1 MKVSVFFELPLP
13 RPWSDDSEQ
22 LMMEEHL
29 QLVEAADKVGVHCV
43 WVTEHHFLEEYC
55 HASAP
60 EIFLA
65 AASQRG
71 KNIRLGHGIVH
82 LPPNINHPARTA
94 ERVASLDCIS
104 NGRVELGTGESSS
117 VAELDGFRVDPGTK
131 REQWLESFEVLIG
144 CLADTPFTGF
154 DGKYISMPPCNVVPK
169 PVQKPHPPAWVACTR
184 RSTVDLAARSGIGA
198 LSFSS
203 LGPDEFREVADEYY
217 TKLTDGT
224 MVPRARVV
232 NANIAALMSN
242 MVCARDDEEGAAM
255 VGTWS
260 RWFPF
265 GVGHYY
271 LGDAHKPGVTNLR
284 ERYDKGMAEDTIPGD
299 SSADM
304 ALVGSPDKL
313 RRRMRDYEATGV
325 DEVIFWLAPLK
336 LEYHLESF
344 ERLGRDAVPEFIE
357 RDERH
362 VEEKAKRLE
371 PVIEAAMKRRK
382 PDPQIDPDYEFSG
395 IASSWDNN
403 TPIQEIIESVSRQ
416 PVEEKYVSKGAS
428 FGSAL
433 PADRQERHRD

>member
-29 QLVEAADKVGVHCV
+29 QLVEAADKVGIHCV

-154 DGKYISMPPCNVVPK
+154 DGKYISMPPRNVVPK

-313 RRRMRDYEATGV
+313 RRRMRDV
-325 DEVIFWLAPLK
+325 
-336 LEYHLESF
+336 
-344 ERLGRDAVPEFIE
+344 
-357 RDERH
+357 
-362 VEEKAKRLE
+362 
-371 PVIEAAMKRRK
+371 
-382 PDPQIDPDYEFSG
+382 
-395 IASSWDNN
+395 
-403 TPIQEIIESVSRQ
+403 
-416 PVEEKYVSKGAS
+416 
-428 FGSAL
+428 
-433 PADRQERHRD
+433 

>member
-1 MKVSVFFELPLP
+1 VKVSVFFELPLP

-29 QLVEAADKVGVHCV
+29 QLVEAADKVGIHCV

-65 AASQRG
+65 AASQRS
-71 KNIRLGHGIVH
+71 KNVRLGHGIVH
-82 LPPNINHPARTA
+82 LPPGINHPARTA
-94 ERVASLDCIS
+94 ERVASLDCVS

-154 DGKYISMPPCNVVPK
+154 DGKYISMPPRNVIPK
-169 PVQKPHPPAWVACTR
+169 PVQKPHPPTWVACTR
-184 RSTVDLAARSGIGA
+184 RSTIDLAARSGIGA

-217 TKLTDGT
+217 AKLTDGT

-255 VGTWS
+255 VGNWS

-271 LGDAHKPGVTNLR
+271 LGDAHQPGVTNLR

-299 SSADM
+299 SAADM

-313 RRRMRDYEATGV
+313 RRRMREYEGTGV

-344 ERLGRDAVPEFIE
+344 ERLGRDVLPEFIE

-362 VEEKAKRLE
+362 VKEKAKRLE
-371 PVIEAAMKRRK
+371 PVIEAAMKRRR
-382 PDPQIDPDYEFSG
+382 PDPQIEPGYEFSG

-403 TPIQEIIESVSRQ
+403 TPVQEIIESMSRQ
-416 PVEEKYVSKGAS
+416 PVEEKYAEKGAS
-428 FGSAL
+428 LGSAL
-433 PADRQERHRD
+433 PADRQERHHD